1 MLFLSNVI
9 YEEGVEELDNGA
21 KGEEVKRQDRVGKRV
36 LVADD
41 DNAIRAMLCEYLFSE
56 GITVSEAHN
65 GLEVLAAIESDP
77 PDLVVMDMRM
87 PELDGITVLRQ
98 SQGSGVPFIVMT
110 AYGGSNS
117 AIQAAQLGAYDY
129 ITKPFDLEEVMLT
142 IDRLFEWQRLTRE
155 VRSLRERVE
164 KRDPSERIIGNS
176 AAMQEV
182 YKMIGRVAGTESTV
196 LISGETGTGK
206 ELVAQTIH
214 SNSTYRSGPL
224 IKVNCA
230 ALPETLLENELFGH
244 EKGSYTGASE
254 MRRGRFELAHKGSI
268 FLDEIG
274 EMSLNIQRKFLRVL
288 QEREIERVGGT
299 VAIKIDTRV
308 IAATNR
314 RLEDEVA
321 AGRFRQDL
329 YYRLNVITI
338 HLPPLRERKE
348 DIPLLVEH
356 FLDKHRYSDS
366 DKPARISSE
375 ALDMIQEYDWPGNVR
390 ELENTLERAVVMAQG
405 GVITSHHIIFSGR
418 SERSKIVDVARLL
431 REQATLRSII
441 SEAEKLAIIEALEQ
455 ANGDRSK
462 AAAALG
468 INRQQLYSRM
478 RDYGL
483 SA

>member
-1 MLFLSNVI
+1 
-9 YEEGVEELDNGA
+9 
-21 KGEEVKRQDRVGKRV
+21 
-36 LVADD
+36 
-41 DNAIRAMLCEYLFSE
+41 
-56 GITVSEAHN
+56 
-65 GLEVLAAIESDP
+65 
-77 PDLVVMDMRM
+77 
-87 PELDGITVLRQ
+87 
-98 SQGSGVPFIVMT
+98 
-110 AYGGSNS
+110 
-117 AIQAAQLGAYDY
+117 
-129 ITKPFDLEEVMLT
+129 
-142 IDRLFEWQRLTRE
+142 
-155 VRSLRERVE
+155 
-164 KRDPSERIIGNS
+164 
-176 AAMQEV
+176 
-182 YKMIGRVAGTESTV
+182 MIGRVAGTESTV
-196 LISGETGTGK
+196 LITGETGTGK

-224 IKVNCA
+224 VKVNCA

-244 EKGSYTGASE
+244 EKGSYTGATE

-274 EMSLNIQRKFLRVL
+274 EMSINIQRKFLRVL

-299 VAIKIDTRV
+299 TAIKVDTRV

-321 AGRFRQDL
+321 EGRFRQDL

-338 HLPPLRERKE
+338 NLPPLRDRKE

-366 DKPARISSE
+366 DKPARISRE
-375 ALDMIQEYDWPGNVR
+375 ALQTIEEYDWPGNVR
-390 ELENTLERAVVMAQG
+390 ELENTIERAVVMAQG
-405 GVITSHHIIFSGR
+405 GVIISHHIIFSGR

-431 REQATLRSII
+431 REQATLRAIVA
-441 SEAEKLAIIEALEQ
+441 ETEKLAIIEALEQ

-462 AAAALG
+462 AAANLG

>member
-1 MLFLSNVI
+1 M
-9 YEEGVEELDNGA
+9 DNQAKDDGA
-21 KGEEVKRQDRVGKRV
+21 RQQDREGKVV

-41 DNAIRAMLCEYLFSE
+41 DKAIRALLCEYLISE
-56 GITVSEAHN
+56 GISVIEARN
-65 GLEVLAAIESDP
+65 GQEVLTALKAEP
-77 PDLVVMDMRM
+77 PDLVLMDMRM
-87 PELDGITVLRQ
+87 PELDGIAVLRQ
-98 SQGSGVPFIVMT
+98 SQGSEVPFIVMT

-117 AIQAAQLGAYDY
+117 AIQATQLGAYDY
-129 ITKPFDLEEVMLT
+129 ITKPFDLDEVMLT
-142 IDRLFEWQRLTRE
+142 IDRLFERQRLTRE
-155 VRSLRERVE
+155 VRSLREQVD
-164 KRDPSERIIGNS
+164 KRDPSERIIGTS

-196 LISGETGTGK
+196 LITGETGTGK

-299 VAIKIDTRV
+299 VAIRVDTRV

-321 AGRFRQDL
+321 ESRFRQDL

-338 HLPPLRERKE
+338 QLPPLRERKE

-356 FLDKHRYSDS
+356 FLNKHRYSDS

-375 ALDMIQEYDWPGNVR
+375 ALQMIEEYDWPGNVR

-405 GVITSHHIIFSGR
+405 GVLTSHHIIFSGR
-418 SERSKIVDVARLL
+418 SERSKIVDVARML
-431 REQATLRSII
+431 REQAPLRAIVG
-441 SEAEKLAIIEALEQ
+441 EAEKLAIIEALEQ

-462 AAAALG
+462 AAVTLG

>member
-1 MLFLSNVI
+1 MANESLHDEAS
-9 YEEGVEELDNGA
+9 
-21 KGEEVKRQDRVGKRV
+21 RQRERAGKRV

-41 DNAIRAMLCEYLFSE
+41 DNSIRNLLAEFLTGE
-56 GITVSEAHN
+56 GIEVEEANN
-65 GLEVLAAIESDP
+65 GQQVLSRIKSNPA
-77 PDLVVMDMRM
+77 PDLVLMDMRM
-87 PELDGITVLRQ
+87 PEVDGITVLKEAQ
-98 SQGSGVPFIVMT
+98 DSAIPFIIIT
-110 AYGGSNS
+110 AHGTSSN
-117 AIQAAQLGAYDY
+117 AIQATQLGAYDY
-129 ITKPFDLEEVMLT
+129 ITKPFDLDEVLITM
-142 IDRLFEWQRLTRE
+142 DRLFERQRLTSE
-155 VRSLRERVE
+155 VRNLRQQVE
-164 KRDPSERIIGNS
+164 KRDPGERIIGTS

-182 YKMIGRVAGTESTV
+182 YKMIGRVAGTDSTV
-196 LISGETGTGK
+196 LITGETGTGK

-214 SNSTYRSGPL
+214 SNSGYRYGSM

-244 EKGSYTGASE
+244 EKGSYTGATE
-254 MRRGRFELAHKGSI
+254 MRKGRFELAHKGSI

-274 EMSLNIQRKFLRVL
+274 EMSLSIQRKFLRVL

-299 VAIKIDTRV
+299 VAIRIDTRV

-321 AGRFRQDL
+321 EGRFRQDL

-348 DIPLLVEH
+348 DIPALVEH

-366 DKPARISSE
+366 DKPARISTE
-375 ALDMIQEYDWPGNVR
+375 ALAMMADYDWPGNVR
-390 ELENTLERAVVMAQG
+390 ELENTIERAVVLAQG

-418 SERSKIVDVARLL
+418 SERSKIVDVARMM
-431 REQATLRSII
+431 REQSGLRSII
-441 SEAEKLAIIEALEQ
+441 AEAEKLAIIEAIEQ

-462 AAAALG
+462 AATMLG
-468 INRQQLYSRM
+468 INRQQLYSKM

-483 SA
+483 SG

>member
-1 MLFLSNVI
+1 M
-9 YEEGVEELDNGA
+9 DN
-21 KGEEVKRQDRVGKRV
+21 EVKDDGARQQDRAGKRV

-41 DNAIRAMLCEYLFSE
+41 DNGIRGLLSEYLTDE
-56 GITVSEAHN
+56 GISVIEARN
-65 GLEVLAAIESDP
+65 GQEVLAALKVDP
-77 PDLVVMDMRM
+77 PDLVVMDIRM
-87 PELDGITVLRQ
+87 PELDGIAVLRQ
-98 SQGSGVPFIVMT
+98 SQGSDVPFIVMT

-117 AIQAAQLGAYDY
+117 AIQATQLGAYDY
-129 ITKPFDLEEVMLT
+129 ITKPFDLDEVMFT
-142 IDRLFEWQRLTRE
+142 IDRLFERQRLTRE
-155 VRSLRERVE
+155 VRSLREQVG
-164 KRDPSERIIGNS
+164 KRDPGERIIGIS
-176 AAMQEV
+176 PAMQEV

-244 EKGSYTGASE
+244 EKGSYTGATE

-268 FLDEIG
+268 FLDEVG

-299 VAIKIDTRV
+299 VAIKVDTRV

-321 AGRFRQDL
+321 EGRFRQDL

-375 ALDMIQEYDWPGNVR
+375 ALQMIEQYVWPGNVR
-390 ELENTLERAVVMAQG
+390 ELENTIERAVVMAQG
-405 GVITSHHIIFSGR
+405 GVLTSHHIIFSGR
-418 SERSKIVDVARLL
+418 SERSKIVDVARML
-431 REQATLRSII
+431 REQAPLRAIVA
-441 SEAEKLAIIEALEQ
+441 EAEKLAIIEALEQ

-462 AAAALG
+462 AAATLG

>member
-1 MLFLSNVI
+1 M
-9 YEEGVEELDNGA
+9 DN
-21 KGEEVKRQDRVGKRV
+21 EVKDDGARQQDRAGKRV

-41 DNAIRAMLCEYLFSE
+41 DNGIRGLLSEYLTDE
-56 GITVSEAHN
+56 GISVIEARN
-65 GLEVLAAIESDP
+65 GQEVLAALKVDP
-77 PDLVVMDMRM
+77 PDLVVMDIRM
-87 PELDGITVLRQ
+87 PELDGIAVLRQ
-98 SQGSGVPFIVMT
+98 SQGSDVPFIVMT

-117 AIQAAQLGAYDY
+117 AIQATQLGAYDY
-129 ITKPFDLEEVMLT
+129 ITKPFDLDEVMFT
-142 IDRLFEWQRLTRE
+142 IDRLFERQRLTRE
-155 VRSLRERVE
+155 VRSLREQVG
-164 KRDPSERIIGNS
+164 KRDPGERIIGIS
-176 AAMQEV
+176 PAMQEV

-244 EKGSYTGASE
+244 EKGSYTGATE

-268 FLDEIG
+268 FLDEVG

-299 VAIKIDTRV
+299 VAIKVDTRV

-321 AGRFRQDL
+321 EGRFRQDL

-375 ALDMIQEYDWPGNVR
+375 ALQMIEQYVWPGNVR
-390 ELENTLERAVVMAQG
+390 ELENTIERAVVMAQG
-405 GVITSHHIIFSGR
+405 GVLTSHHIIFSGR
-418 SERSKIVDVARLL
+418 SERSKIVDVARML
-431 REQATLRSII
+431 REQAPLRAII
-441 SEAEKLAIIEALEQ
+441 AEAEKLAIIEALEQ

-462 AAAALG
+462 AAATLG